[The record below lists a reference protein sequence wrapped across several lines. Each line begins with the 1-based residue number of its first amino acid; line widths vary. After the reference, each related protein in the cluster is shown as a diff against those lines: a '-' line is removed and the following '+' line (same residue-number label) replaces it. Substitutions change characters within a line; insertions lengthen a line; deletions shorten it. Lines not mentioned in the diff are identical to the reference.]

1 MSTSVHLA
9 RLAMAALAP
18 AGARSRLSILIYH
31 RVRARRDPLFPAELE
46 SSGFERHLEIA
57 GSLFNVLPLSEAI
70 RRLRNGTL
78 PSRPACITFDDGY
91 ADNAE
96 VALPL
101 LKQHR
106 MTCTFFVSTGYLD
119 GGRMWNDT
127 VIESVRGAVGD
138 VLDLTPMGLRPFA
151 IASDADRRATISALL
166 SQFKYLQPAER
177 DEHCA
182 AVREA
187 SNAAMPDDL
196 MLSSAQV
203 RMLHAAGMEIGAHT
217 VTHPILA
224 RIPIDVARREIADG
238 RDALQT
244 ITGTPVTL
252 FAYPN
257 GKPGSDYK
265 GEHVDAVRAL
275 GFDAAVTTS
284 WGVATI
290 ATDPL
295 QLPRFT
301 PWDGTAS
308 RIAMRFIRNLLMPP
322 AAVS

>member
-1 MSTSVHLA
+1 MSTTVHLA
-9 RLAMAALAP
+9 RLAAAALAP

-46 SSGFERHLEIA
+46 SSGFERHLEVVA
-57 GSLFNVLPLSEAI
+57 SLFNVLPLSEAI
-70 RRLRNGTL
+70 RSLRNGTL
-78 PSRPACITFDDGY
+78 PSRPASITFDDGY

-101 LKQHR
+101 LKRHG
-106 MTCTFFVSTGYLD
+106 MTSTFFVSTGYLD

-127 VIESVRGAVGD
+127 VVESVRGAVGD
-138 VLDLTPMGLRPFA
+138 VLDLTPMGLRPFP
-151 IASDADRRATISALL
+151 IASDADRRVTISTLL
-166 SQFKYLQPAER
+166 SQFKYLQPTKR

-182 AVREA
+182 AVHEA
-187 SNAAMPDDL
+187 SNATLPDNL

-203 RMLHAAGMEIGAHT
+203 RVLHAAGMEIGAHT

-244 ITGTPVTL
+244 ITGAPVTL

-257 GKPGSDYK
+257 GKPGADYK
-265 GEHVDAVRAL
+265 REHVDTLRAL

-284 WGVATI
+284 WGVATS
-290 ATDPL
+290 ASDAL

-301 PWDGTAS
+301 PWDGTTS
-308 RIAMRFIRNLLMPP
+308 RIAMRFVRNLRIPP
-322 AAVS
+322 ATVS

>member
-9 RLAMAALAP
+9 RLAMAAIAP
-18 AGARSRLSILIYH
+18 AGVRSRLSILIYH

-46 SSGFERHLEIA
+46 SSGFERHLEVV

-101 LKQHR
+101 LKRHR
-106 MTCTFFVSTGYLD
+106 MTSTFFVSTAYLD

-151 IASDADRRATISALL
+151 IASGADRRATISALL
-166 SQFKYLQPAER
+166 SHFKYLQPAER

-187 SNAAMPDDL
+187 SNATMPDDL

-203 RMLHAAGMEIGAHT
+203 RTLHAAGMEIGAHT
-217 VTHPILA
+217 ATHPILA
-224 RIPIDVARREIADG
+224 RIPIDVARREIAEG

-244 ITGTPVTL
+244 ITGTRVTL

-265 GEHVDAVRAL
+265 REHVDAVRAL

-290 ATDPL
+290 GTDPL

-308 RIAMRFIRNLLMPP
+308 RIAMRFARNLLMPP

>member
-18 AGARSRLSILIYH
+18 AGVRSRLSILIYH

-46 SSGFERHLEIA
+46 SSGFERHLEVV

-78 PSRPACITFDDGY
+78 
-91 ADNAE
+91 
-96 VALPL
+96 ALPL
-101 LKQHR
+101 LKRHR
-106 MTCTFFVSTGYLD
+106 MTSTFFVSTGYLD

-138 VLDLTPMGLRPFA
+138 VLDLTAMGLRPFA

-196 MLSSAQV
+196 MLSSEQV

-284 WGVATI
+284 WGVARI